1 MKQNE
6 TIRSLWVLTAG
17 MLINA
22 RRAGMT
28 LLATLLLSMTAQT
41 AGADGVDYIDAAGVT
56 KNTATDDIAGNDN
69 PAAMTNSNNNIG
81 TAGQATW
88 YVVNSKVT
96 FSNRLGLEGDVH
108 LILADGGELEV
119 TPYIYIDTNSS
130 LTIYSQSTGASKGK
144 LTVSSNVDECINVN
158 GSLTIN
164 GGDISLTSTTGCGF
178 MIGTGVSA
186 IINNGQVSVSGG
198 KYGVYNDNGYLTING
213 GDVMITGG
221 TNNHNYNAISAMS
234 NYTENGGNVVLNDKG
249 VIQTVCSYV
258 DAAGTAKSHYAGA
271 LTNTSSTIGYQGGN
285 TWFIVNEDVTF
296 DRFLY
301 IYGHVNLILADGKKL
316 TVNSSDYGFYFTD
329 NSSLTIYSQ
338 SHDDGKGQLSV
349 TTSTGFS
356 IPHQSLTINGGNISV
371 ETSGY
376 GVYIEDG
383 SMTVNNGDVTIKSNN
398 DVAINKLS
406 NYHYTGGSV
415 TLYDYFAT
423 NPLTSY
429 VDAAG
434 VVQSS
439 VQATV
444 VASSN
449 IGSIGQTTWYVVKDD
464 ITFTRNVT
472 ILGTVNLILADGKE
486 LTVNSSDT
494 DYGIYL
500 GDNSS
505 LNIYTQSHGTSKG
518 KLTVS
523 SGYSGIEVGNN
534 NLTINGGLISITS
547 RGTTI
552 PGISIGGSGSMTLN
566 NGDVTV
572 TGRNGVAIDDRS
584 KFTQNGGL
592 LNGFDGV
599 VESESTN
606 YLDAAGTSQSKTATI
621 LKSGMPSIGTAGQAT
636 WYVAKGTVNFP
647 NKFRFTGHVN
657 LILADGAVM
666 TVNATNDDGIYIYE
680 NSSLTIYSQ
689 STGSSKGKLIA
700 QSEFDDGISINAS
713 TSSLTI
719 NGGEVTAKGKAGA
732 NGIWIRAGNM
742 TVNGGQVTVTNLGG
756 NPGGITFQDGGT
768 LTLGYHSPDD
778 FVKIDAIVNA
788 NETLGTVNI
797 KSGQHFVADDGDAI
811 VTGNGVAYT
820 AVAGKKLVP
829 CYAVTF
835 DAGSGS
841 FSSESTILLP
851 AKFDT
856 SGNAYVSA
864 PATDPTRSGYSF
876 GGWYN
881 GSDQYNCTAAV
892 TGDLTLTAH
901 WTENIAKLTEAN
913 PITPLT
919 AMSGKQTKVNFT
931 RSGLTAGKYSTIC
944 LPFDFTASE
953 TCTFYKFDGVK
964 KVGDDWVADISAT
977 TGGTANTPYIFTTDA
992 TSVTFSNDAVTATDS
1007 YSDATAKTSITDWTF
1022 QGTYAQISLPNVS
1035 GEYDYGFAAGSN
1047 SDGVNIGDFVHLV
1060 SGASAAP
1067 FRAYLKYTGSDV
1079 NWAKTRGDG
1088 DALPSRIIVRIVKA
1102 NGDAT
1107 VIGTLDTRTGEIST
1121 GDWYSIDGHRLQGK
1135 PAKKGLYINNGR
1147 KVVIK

>member
-1 MKQNE
+1 MKQ
-6 TIRSLWVLTAG
+6 TIRSLWKPTAG

-41 AGADGVDYIDAAGVT
+41 AWADGVDYIDAAGVT

-81 TAGQATW
+81 TEGQTTW

-96 FSNRLGLEGDVH
+96 FSYWLDLKGDVH

-119 TPYIYIDTNSS
+119 TPNIYINTNSS

-144 LTVSSNVDECINVN
+144 LTVSTNENDCITVY

-164 GGDISLTSTTGCGF
+164 GGDISLTSTTGYGF
-178 MIGTGVSA
+178 TIGTGVSA

-198 KYGVYNDNGYLTING
+198 IYGVDNDKGYLTING

-221 TNNHNYNAISAMS
+221 TNNAISDMS
-234 NYTENGGNVVLNDKG
+234 HYTENGGNVVLNDKG

-258 DAAGTAKSHYAGA
+258 DAAGTAESHYAGA

-296 DRFLY
+296 DSNLY

-338 SHDDGKGQLSV
+338 SHGNSKGQLSV
-349 TTSTGFS
+349 TTSTGFC

-371 ETSGY
+371 ETSGS

-398 DVAINKLS
+398 NVAINKLS

-472 ILGTVNLILADGKE
+472 ISGTVNLILADGKE

-592 LNGFDGV
+592 LNGFDGK

-647 NKFRFTGHVN
+647 NGFSFTGHVN

-666 TVNATNDDGIYIYE
+666 TVNATNDDGIYIFE

-700 QSEFDDGISINAS
+700 QSEYDNGISINAS

-732 NGIWIRAGNM
+732 DGIQIRAGNM
-742 TVNGGQVTVTNLGG
+742 TVNSGQVTVTNLGG
-756 NPGGITFQDGGT
+756 NSGGISFQDGGT

-788 NETLGTVNI
+788 NEPLGTVNI

-881 GSDQYNCTAAV
+881 GSDQYNFTAAV

-901 WTENIAKLTEAN
+901 WTENIATLTEAD
-913 PITPLT
+913 PIAPLT
-919 AMSGKQTKVNFT
+919 AMNGKQTKVSFT

-944 LPFDFTASE
+944 LPFSFTASE
-953 TCTFYKFDGVK
+953 TCTFYEFVGVTQ
-964 KVGDDWVADISAT
+964 DNDNHWVADISAT
-977 TGGTANTPYIFTTDA
+977 TGGSADTPYIFTTDA
-992 TSVTFSNDAVTATDS
+992 VSVTFSNDAVAATDS
-1007 YSDATAKTSITDWTF
+1007 YSDATAQTAVTDWTF
-1022 QGTYAQISLPNVS
+1022 QGTYAQISLPKD
-1035 GEYDYGFAAGSN
+1035 GEYNYGFAAG
-1047 SDGVNIGDFVHLV
+1047 DGSTVAIGSFVHLV

-1067 FRAYLKYTGSDV
+1067 FRAYLKYTGTDDDWRRAASSS
-1079 NWAKTRGDG
+1079 AT
-1088 DALPSRIIVRIVKA
+1088 LPSSIIVRIVGS
-1102 NGDAT
+1102 NGEVT
-1107 VIGTLDTRTGEIST
+1107 KIGTLDTHTGELSFDGWYTLT
-1121 GDWYSIDGHRLQGK
+1121 GRKLSGK
-1135 PAKKGLYINNGR
+1135 PTQKGIYINNG
-1147 KVVIK
+1147 KKIVVK

>member
-1 MKQNE
+1 MKQ
-6 TIRSLWVLTAG
+6 TIRSLWKPTAG

-41 AGADGVDYIDAAGVT
+41 AWADGVDYIDAAGVT

-81 TAGQATW
+81 TEGQTTW

-96 FSNRLGLEGDVH
+96 FSSRLGLEGDVH

-119 TPYIYIDTNSS
+119 TPYIYINPNSS

-144 LTVSSNVDECINVN
+144 LTVSRNENECIAVY

-178 MIGTGVSA
+178 TIGTGVSA

-198 KYGVYNDNGYLTING
+198 IYGVNNDNGYLTING

-221 TNNHNYNAISAMS
+221 TYNHNCNAISDMS
-234 NYTENGGNVVLNDKG
+234 KYTENGGNVVLNDKG

-296 DRFLY
+296 DRSLY

-371 ETSGY
+371 ETSGF

-398 DVAINKLS
+398 NVAINKLS

-523 SGYSGIEVGNN
+523 SGFSGIAVGNN

-592 LNGFDGV
+592 LNGFDGK

-700 QSEFDDGISINAS
+700 QSEWDNGISINAS

-719 NGGEVTAKGKAGA
+719 NGGEVTAKGEAGA
-732 NGIWIRAGNM
+732 DGIQIRAGNM
-742 TVNGGQVTVTNLGG
+742 TVNSGQVTVTNLGG
-756 NPGGITFQDGGT
+756 NSGGISFQDGGT

-881 GSDQYNCTAAV
+881 GSDQYNFTAAV

-901 WTENIAKLTEAN
+901 WTENVATLTEAD
-913 PITPLT
+913 PIAPLT
-919 AMSGKQTKVNFT
+919 AMNGKQTKVSFT

-944 LPFDFTASE
+944 LPFSFTASE

-977 TGGTANTPYIFTTDA
+977 TGGSADTPYIFTTDA
-992 TSVTFSNDAVTATDS
+992 VSVTFSNDAVAATDS
-1007 YSDATAKTSITDWTF
+1007 YSDATAQTAVTDWTF
-1022 QGTYAQISLPNVS
+1022 QGTYAQISLPKD
-1035 GEYDYGFAAGSN
+1035 GEYNYGFAAG
-1047 SDGVNIGDFVHLV
+1047 DGSTVAIGSFVHLV

-1067 FRAYLKYTGSDV
+1067 FRAYLKYTGTDDDWRRAASSS
-1079 NWAKTRGDG
+1079 AT
-1088 DALPSRIIVRIVKA
+1088 LPSSIIVRIVGS
-1102 NGDAT
+1102 NGEVT
-1107 VIGTLDTRTGEIST
+1107 KIGTLDTHTGELSFDGWYTLT
-1121 GDWYSIDGHRLQGK
+1121 GRKLSDK
-1135 PAKKGLYINNGR
+1135 PTQKGIYINNG
-1147 KVVIK
+1147 KKIVVK